1 MNKRPFI
8 LFFILLIIQN
18 CYSETDDSEAQ
29 KIYLVAKKNTID
41 QNWDSAVQ
49 MFNKVIHEYPECKY
63 VDESQFWIGYC
74 YEKKPGFLKQAF
86 EAYALVGLSSQ
97 SAWSDD
103 ARLRRVFIAE
113 TLIQEDEKYKK
124 YLLKQLTSSN
134 IQIKQLA
141 AIALART
148 GDTRALP
155 VLRDIPEEEDLYNEA
170 RQFIRELEKKPK
182 SGEIDKIE
190 RNTSSDMS
198 LTQTTP
204 FSDLELGPDG
214 KKINYFAE
222 KSLQQYQSL
231 VRTDDNWS
239 DNELID
245 FGLWHT
251 LRTDLFDT
259 YMQMKGESKQR
270 FLRRLW
276 LTNDPTP
283 TTDVNEAKIEFERR
297 VYYSREHFSYF
308 DNLEGHFYAP
318 WDARGEIYIKY
329 GEPHSKSVK
338 NYDEIWYYPQYDYL
352 QFYIRT
358 KVTNIFGRAIFLQRY
373 MSSRLRGT
381 PQNKKAVYDVVYTP
395 KFVYHYD
402 YGKKM
407 IKNFRAFVEQTD
419 NKIILKYEMP
429 AKEFKIMKDSRFYID
444 YMLNYAVY
452 NKDYYKIISNTQQ
465 KRISELSKDDLKKK
479 LISESIELNLTPGEY
494 FIGLTVEGDN
504 SNNIAIYKKNINGE
518 NYLEQ

>member
-1 MNKRPFI
+1 MKKRPFI
-8 LFFILLIIQN
+8 LFFILLFVQN
-18 CYSETDDSEAQ
+18 CFSEANDPEAQ
-29 KIYLVAKKNTID
+29 KVYLVAKKNTID
-41 QNWDSAVQ
+41 QNWDSAIQ
-49 MFNKVIHEYPECKY
+49 MFNKVIHEYPECRY
-63 VDESQFWIGYC
+63 VDESHFWVGYC
-74 YEKKPGFLKQAF
+74 YEKKPGFLDQAF
-86 EAYALVGLSSQ
+86 DAYALVGLSSQ

-103 ARLRRVFIAE
+103 ARLRQVFIAE

-124 YLLKQLTSSN
+124 YLFKQLSSSN

-155 VLRDIPEEEDLYNEA
+155 ALRDIPEEEDLYNEA
-170 RQFIRELEKKPK
+170 GQFIRELEKKPK
-182 SGEIDKIE
+182 SGEIVKIE
-190 RNTSSDMS
+190 KTNAAEMS

-204 FSDLELGPDG
+204 YSELELGPDG

-239 DNELID
+239 DNELIN
-245 FGLWHT
+245 FGLWHI

-259 YMQMKGESKQR
+259 YLQMNREARQR
-270 FLRRLW
+270 FLRHLW

-329 GEPHSKSVK
+329 GTPHSKSVK

-373 MSSRLRGT
+373 MSSRLRGMSN
-381 PQNKKAVYDVVYTP
+381 NKKAVNDVIYTP

-407 IKNFRAFVEQTD
+407 IKNFNASVDQTN
-419 NKIILKYEMP
+419 NKITLKYEMP
-429 AKEFKIMKDSRFYID
+429 AKEFKIFKDRRYYID
-444 YMLNYAVY
+444 YLLKYVVY
-452 NKDYYKIISNTQQ
+452 DKDYYKIISNTQQ
-465 KRISELSKDDLKKK
+465 KRISELSKNDLKNKQ
-479 LISESIELNLTPGEY
+479 ISGSIELNLTPGEY
-494 FIGLTVEGDN
+494 FIGMTVEDDK
-504 SNNIAIYKKNINGE
+504 SNNIAIYKKSITGKSF
-518 NYLEQ
+518 LEQ